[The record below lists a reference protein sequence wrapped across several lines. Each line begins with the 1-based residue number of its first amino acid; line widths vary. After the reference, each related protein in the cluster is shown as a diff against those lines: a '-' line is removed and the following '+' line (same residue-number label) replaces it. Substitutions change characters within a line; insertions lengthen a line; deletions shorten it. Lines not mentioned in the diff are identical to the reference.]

1 MNKYEIFLIAPACTE
16 SAFTVHTGMRIY
28 PNFNHGLNVHMLEEH
43 YFRPRHYETS
53 HRQTVL
59 IHRLSTPYLTAL
71 S

>member
-1 MNKYEIFLIAPACTE
+1 MNKYEIFDSTPCTE

-43 YFRPRHYETS
+43 YFAAPRHYETS